1 MRLPATPNEE
11 DNMPDQRTRARALDS
26 RGRPVPGLYLRD
38 GRFIAGFNCPQT
50 GRWRMVTLEAD
61 TLTEARRERDA
72 LLAGLRDGR
81 TRAPSATT
89 VDDLFRDYQDARNLS
104 ERTRA
109 HERHLFDR
117 HLGELADRR
126 AQDVT
131 AAELA
136 RLLRGMRDRYSPWT
150 CVAVHRLARGAFALG
165 VRRGVLTR
173 SPADGLAPSEVPR
186 QRNARPVHV
195 LDADALARL
204 VAAGTSERWRAAL
217 GLAGFAG
224 LRLGEL
230 RALEWRDVD
239 LDAGTIAVS
248 RSLAPDG
255 TSKTPKTD
263 AGVRVVPILPAL
275 RRVLV
280 EWRLRSPHTRPGDLV
295 VCTAEGGPVQERNV
309 RRALDDAKTA
319 AGLAATVGRLS
330 MHALRHS
337 CLSALATGGLAATT
351 LAEIAGHTDPSFTLR
366 VYARDGRDPAE
377 LVADVLDRAAGAGFA
392 R

>member
-1 MRLPATPNEE
+1 MQDKRI
-11 DNMPDQRTRARALDS
+11 RARVLDS
-26 RGRPVPGLYLRD
+26 RGRPVAGLYLRE
-38 GRFIAGFNCPQT
+38 GRYIAGFNCPQV
-50 GRWRMVTLEAD
+50 GRWRMVTLDAD

-72 LLAGLRDGR
+72 ILAGLRDGR
-81 TRAPSATT
+81 SRAPNATT
-89 VDDLFRDYQDARNLS
+89 VEDLFRDCQDARNLS
-104 ERTRA
+104 DRTRA

-117 HLGELADRR
+117 HLDSLADRR

-131 AAELA
+131 PAELA
-136 RLLRGMRDRYSPWT
+136 RVLRGLRDRYSPWT

-165 VRRGVLTR
+165 VRRGILTR
-173 SPADGLAPSEVPR
+173 SPADGLARSEIPR
-186 QRNARPVHV
+186 QRNARRVHV

-204 VAAGTSERWRAAL
+204 VAAATSERWRAAL

-230 RALEWRDVD
+230 RALTWEDVD
-239 LDAGTIAVS
+239 LDARALTIA
-248 RSLAPDG
+248 RSLTPDG
-255 TSKTPKTD
+255 TVKAPKTE
-263 AGVRVVPILPAL
+263 AGTRVVPTVPAL

-309 RRALDDAKTA
+309 RRALDDAKTT
-319 AGLAATVGRLS
+319 AGLAETAGRLS

-351 LAEIAGHTDPSFTLR
+351 LAEIAGHTDPGFTLR
-366 VYARDGRDPAE
+366 VYARDGRDPGE
-377 LVADVLDRAAGAGFA
+377 LVADVLEKATVTGFG